1 MECYE
6 SNENTGKRI
15 EKKKEYKSPLQQMLA
30 DGSFDISLECLKER
44 NIEITKE
51 D

>member
-15 EKKKEYKSPLQQMLA
+15 EKKKEYKSPLQQMLT
-30 DGSFDISLECLKER
+30 DGELDFNLETIKLMNKEA
-44 NIEITKE
+44 IKK
-51 D
+51 